1 MQKLHRMVLVILLS
15 FLFVGLASPILKE
28 TEVFAQS
35 VDTAWV
41 RTYNGSG
48 NGADEPGDI
57 AVDDSGY
64 VYVTGSIY
72 NSGSGSDIGTIK
84 YDPQGDTVWVR
95 SYNGSGNDYDYT
107 GDLVLDRWGNI
118 YVTGQSTGSGSGKD
132 YITIKYRPN
141 GDTAWLRIYDGPLHG
156 DDIATAIAVDDS
168 DNVYVTGR
176 SDSTGT
182 AQDYVTIKYN
192 SLGDIDWIRRYNG
205 PGNGDEYPSDM
216 AVDSAGNVY
225 ITGYSAGSGTA
236 SDYATIKYLPNG
248 DTAWVRRYNGPGNVN
263 DRAWDIEIDGS
274 GNIYV
279 TGQSSG
285 SGTSDDYATIKY
297 YPDGDTAW
305 VRRYSSSGNSNDQ
318 GWHIAVDGSSNV
330 YVTGNS
336 DSTGAGFD
344 YVTLKYDPNG
354 DSVWVRR
361 YNGPGNA
368 IDRAWAIAIDGM
380 GNVFVTGRSGGSG
393 TSDDFATIKYYPNGD
408 TAWLARYNGPA
419 NGNDRAVSM
428 ALDGSDNVYVIGE
441 SEGNGTDYDY
451 CAIKYFQTPSDV
463 REVSGDRER
472 PSDFVLSQNYPN
484 PFNPTTKIEFTL
496 AKSGFVTLQIYDVL
510 GRKVRTLVSEHLSSG
525 YKSVIWDGKNDDN
538 KEVASGVYF
547 YQLKAGDFS
556 EPKKMLR
563 LK

>member
-1 MQKLHRMVLVILLS
+1 MLKPLKVVFGVVLLL
-15 FLFVGLASPILKE
+15 LLVGP
-28 TEVFAQS
+28 TFAES

-41 RTYNGSG
+41 RIYNGSG
-48 NGADEPGDI
+48 NGADKPGDI

-95 SYNGSGNDYDYT
+95 CYNGSGNDYDYT

-141 GDTAWLRIYDGPLHG
+141 GDTAWLRTYDGPLHG

-182 AQDYVTIKYN
+182 GLDYVTIKYN
-192 SLGDIDWIRRYNG
+192 PNGDIDWISRYNG
-205 PGNGDEYPSDM
+205 SENGDEYPSDM
-216 AVDSAGNVY
+216 AIDSSGNVY
-225 ITGYSAGSGTA
+225 VTGYSAGSGTA

-248 DTAWVRRYNGPGNVN
+248 DTAWVRRYDGPGNGN

-279 TGQSSG
+279 TGQSNGSGTADDYATIKYHPDGDTAWLRRYNSSGSGNDQAWHMTVDDSGNVYVTGNSDSTGTGFDYLTIKYDPNGDTVWVRRYNGPGNAIDRAWAIAVDGSGNVYVTGRSGG

-305 VRRYSSSGNSNDQ
+305 
-318 GWHIAVDGSSNV
+318 
-330 YVTGNS
+330 
-336 DSTGAGFD
+336 
-344 YVTLKYDPNG
+344 
-354 DSVWVRR
+354 
-361 YNGPGNA
+361 
-368 IDRAWAIAIDGM
+368 
-380 GNVFVTGRSGGSG
+380 
-393 TSDDFATIKYYPNGD
+393 
-408 TAWLARYNGPA
+408 LARYNGPA
-419 NGNDRAVSM
+419 NGNDHAFSM
-428 ALDGSDNVYVIGE
+428 ALDSSGNVYVTGE
-441 SEGNGTDYDY
+441 SEGDGTDYDY
-451 CAIKYFQTPSDV
+451 CTIKYFQTPSAVKD
-463 REVSGDRER
+463 ESGDGEK
-472 PSDFVLSQNYPN
+472 PSEFQLSQNYPN
-484 PFNPTTKIEFTL
+484 PFNPNTKIDFTL
-496 AKSGFVTLQIYDVL
+496 TKSGFVTLRIYDTL
-510 GRKVRTLVSEHLSSG
+510 GRKVRTLVSQELSSG
-525 YKSVIWDGKNDDN
+525 YKSVIWDGKNEDG

-547 YQLKAGDFS
+547 YQLKVGDFS
-556 EPKKMLR
+556 EPKKMLL